1 MNDCEDIFRNQTVL
15 TKLNEVAQALLK
27 SALDNP
33 RRHLSAIQ
41 GVRNRREIGAE
52 QRIAFYLQDFHE
64 SCGTVDK
71 LMGFRQQDDQT
82 GVASLQAQAAV
93 ATDPKVLV
101 GVFPEHYESLK
112 ERIKAFVCK
121 TYNEGLDKYIRDRGA
136 FGGIPQDPAANGDKK
151 INFILYILE
160 HTGLGNACACS

>member
-1 MNDCEDIFRNQTVL
+1 MTDCEKIFDDESSKPT

-33 RRHLSAIQ
+33 KNHLRAIQ
-41 GVRNRREIGAE
+41 RVRNSREIGAE
-52 QRIAFYLQDFHE
+52 QRIAFYLQDFHD

-82 GVASLQAQAAV
+82 GVASLQAQAA
-93 ATDPKVLV
+93 AAGTPEVLV
-101 GVFPEHYESLK
+101 GLFPEHYEALK

-121 TYNEGLDKYIRDRGA
+121 TYNEGQFLGRQKEKDD
-136 FGGIPQDPAANGDKK
+136 N

-160 HTGLGNACACS
+160 HITFADACS